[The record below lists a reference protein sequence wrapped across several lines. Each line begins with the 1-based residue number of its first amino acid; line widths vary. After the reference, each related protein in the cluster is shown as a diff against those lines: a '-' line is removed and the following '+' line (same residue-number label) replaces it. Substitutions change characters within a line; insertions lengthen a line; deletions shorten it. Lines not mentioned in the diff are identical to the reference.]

1 MKKTTENQTT
11 ENQAAVGTDENSV
24 NITIEEAFAK
34 LDETIAQLESE
45 DITLEDSLK
54 AYGQGMQYIKS
65 CNEAIDRAEKKVL
78 VIRENGELDEF

>member
-1 MKKTTENQTT
+1 MKKEKIEEKEN
-11 ENQAAVGTDENSV
+11 EVESLS
-24 NITIEEAFAK
+24 IEEAFKK
-34 LDETIAQLESE
+34 LDETILQLESE

-54 AYGQGMQYIKS
+54 AYEQGMAYIRS

>member
-1 MKKTTENQTT
+1 MKKEKMEEKENKV
-11 ENQAAVGTDENSV
+11 ESLS
-24 NITIEEAFAK
+24 IEETFTK
-34 LDETIAQLESE
+34 LDETILQLEAE

-54 AYGQGMQYIKS
+54 AYEQGMEYIRS

>member
-1 MKKTTENQTT
+1 MKKEIIEEKEN
-11 ENQAAVGTDENSV
+11 EVESLS
-24 NITIEEAFAK
+24 IEEAFKK
-34 LDETIAQLESE
+34 LDETILQLESE

-54 AYGQGMQYIKS
+54 AYEQGMAYIRS